1 MVKIRHPDRLGLHL
15 RIVLRHGVAMGPGRA
30 ELLAAIRE
38 HGSISAA
45 GRASGMSYKRAW
57 ALIEAMNDGFRE
69 PLVEASRGGPT
80 GGGARLTAAGE
91 SVLALYRRVEQ
102 AAAAATAEELDRLAA
117 MLTPMPEKARG
128 FAP

>member
-15 RIVLRHGVAMGPGRA
+15 RIVLRHGVAVGPGRA
-30 ELLAAIRE
+30 ELLEGIRE

-57 ALIEAMNDGFRE
+57 ALIEAMNTAFRE
-69 PLVEASRGGPT
+69 PLVEASRGGAV

-91 SVLALYRRVEQ
+91 TVLALYRRVE
-102 AAAAATAEELDRLAA
+102 AAASAASAPEIDQLAGLVA
-117 MLTPMPEKARG
+117 TR
-128 FAP
+128 